1 MREEILSMLTQS
13 IKTIRQKLYGDATI
27 LHEEPIPYDFDFDN
41 LN

>member
-1 MREEILSMLTQS
+1 MLTQS

-27 LHEEPIPYDFDFDN
+27 LHEEPIPYYFDFYN